1 MHTVRA
7 HACTPTRVAEVD
19 VRETTAIRSF
29 TRAADVGMWQCTPSS
44 NQSAGRTK
52 KSCPKTLEHSTRV
65 WFAFHPLRR
74 TNCWDEAPLRH
85 RHRGLLAPANHAC
98 NEVHLAVTVTTVISF
113 VRTVAST
120 SCLLKLCVK

>member
-7 HACTPTRVAEVD
+7 HARTPTRVAEVD
-19 VRETTAIRSF
+19 VLETAAIRSF
-29 TRAADVGMWQCTPSS
+29 TRAADVGMWKCTPSS
-44 NQSAGRTK
+44 NQSAGRT
-52 KSCPKTLEHSTRV
+52 